1 MAVGKIKTIVVAGA
15 AVATMAIGMMPANA
29 VTTWT
34 VTAGSAAAGR
44 TIAITGK
51 TQGATPQIHF
61 TDVTTS
67 TDLTCDSGTA
77 GGSTTT
83 GSGLAGAG
91 IASIDGTST
100 TWVNCLG
107 PLGIHLTPVGHGTW
121 KINANSFNATTG
133 VTNGLIV
140 GANATVTG
148 TGCSFT
154 VKGSVP
160 IAYRNSTQILQV
172 KNTKANLTVSGVSGC
187 FGAVNND
194 DKASFSGSYK
204 LRAKNTAFNPIHIT
218 SP

>member
-1 MAVGKIKTIVVAGA
+1 MKLKTIAVAGA
-15 AVATMAIGMMPANA
+15 AAATLAIGIMPANA
-29 VTTWT
+29 VGTWT

-44 TIAITGK
+44 TIQVKGTTTG
-51 TQGATPQIHF
+51 ASPQIHF
-61 TDVTTS
+61 TDTTTS

-77 GGSTTT
+77 SGTTTT
-83 GSGLAGAG
+83 GSGLSGTG
-91 IASIDGTST
+91 IANINGATT

-107 PLGIHLTPVGHGTW
+107 PLGIHLTPTGHGTW
-121 KINANSFNATTG
+121 KINANTYNATTG
-133 VTNGLIV
+133 LTNGTLT

-172 KNTKANLTVSGVSGC
+172 KNTAANLTVSGVSGC
-187 FGAVNND
+187 FGAVNNG

-204 LRAKNTAFNPIHIT
+204 LKALNVPFNPIHIT